1 MRYHFTPV
9 GMASIKK
16 TRDKNT
22 GNTEE
27 KGIHLHYWWEC
38 RQCIKKQRNGFANKT
53 LYSQSYAFSSSDVQ
67 MWELDH
73 KEGRAPK
80 NWCFQPTVLEKTPE
94 TPFDSKHIKAVNPK
108 GNQSWIFIARTD
120 AKTEAPIHWPLD
132 AKSWSLEK
140 TLMLRKIEDRRRRG
154 RQRMRWLDEIINSM
168 EMSLSK
174 LQNIERDRET
184 RRAAVAGVAESD
196 TTERLNDS
204 SLYSHYFS
212 AQSLRHAQ
220 VFEILCTIAFQ
231 VPLSMGFSRQEY
243 RSGLPCPPPGDL
255 LDPGIEYSSFK
266 SSALVGG
273 FFTIEPP
280 RKPSPLLTKI

>member
-27 KGIHLHYWWEC
+27 KGILLHYWWEC

-53 LYSQSYAFSSSDVQ
+53 LYSQSYAFSSSYVQ

-80 NWCFQPTVLEKTPE
+80 NWCFQPTVLEKTLE
-94 TPFDSKHIKAVNPK
+94 TSFDSKHIKAVNPK

-140 TLMLRKIEDRRRRG
+140 TLMLRKIGDRRIRG
-154 RQRMRWLDEIINSM
+154 RQRMRWLDDIINST

-174 LQNIERDRET
+174 VQEVVKDRESW
-184 RRAAVAGVAESD
+184 RAAVHGV
-196 TTERLNDS
+196 T
-204 SLYSHYFS
+204 
-212 AQSLRHAQ
+212 
-220 VFEILCTIAFQ
+220 
-231 VPLSMGFSRQEY
+231 
-243 RSGLPCPPPGDL
+243 
-255 LDPGIEYSSFK
+255 K
-266 SSALVGG
+266 SWTPDWVS
-273 FFTIEPP
+273 EQW
-280 RKPSPLLTKI
+280 